1 MPTSA
6 DAAIEEYPTFP
17 TRAPL
22 ETQEDGVDFDSSN
35 VHSMLYDFGDREL
48 ILRFYRDG
56 TDALYQYEDFPAH
69 EWQGL
74 AEAPS
79 KGRYI
84 NLEIRER
91 YSFTKLRIS
100 NFPQNG
106 RGVAHPVARRFLTA
120 PLRSTS

>member
-1 MPTSA
+1 MATSA
-6 DAAIEEYPTFP
+6 DVPLEEYPSYP
-17 TRAPL
+17 IRQPI

-48 ILRFYRDG
+48 VLRFYRDG

-74 AEAPS
+74 AEATL

-84 NLEIRER
+84 NLEIRGT
-91 YSFTKLRIS
+91 YAFTKLRIS
-100 NFPQNG
+100 QFPQQG
-106 RGVAHPVARRFLTA
+106 HGVAHPVARQFLTA
-120 PLRSTS
+120 PLRSKP